1 MKVPSHLK
9 DLLPFPL
16 EKIKE
21 MAQLVGQPQ
30 WVSAVKEAVEKVGG
44 KDPFGPGGILQFL
57 QQASRWAESMAE
69 PFVGSGKQ
77 GPQNAGVNGT
87 GELFSSRWT
96 NGLLTQDALASQL
109 LLAGHP
115 SEANHISDE
124 LRLLAVGLMGGI
136 DALVVSNTTSAI
148 AAVAMSQN
156 KMSQNKPSSWVL
168 PRVDCVRPFRFGVSS
183 ASSLRAILDETGSIV
198 NEVGSNHECLRSDWE
213 SVAHP
218 ESVSVLTATPG
229 GTGDPEATA
238 RYLADLSHWVSQ
250 HSVSWTEVLF
260 NGSLHSVPEHAS
272 LTSVVA
278 DRWHFGMEM
287 LLVPCDAWIGGPEC
301 CVILTR
307 KKTPRWE
314 EVQRVVHNLGLEAS
328 MLTQSVLLKVL
339 QATEGYDGWQRTPA
353 AQALSVSSDNLKFR
367 GEKMAS
373 QLIGLGRIEQVNA
386 IEKDCRVGMGVW
398 SSMRWKSTVLQVR
411 MNGIAPSE
419 LAKRLS
425 EGVRPVWCQV
435 QSDCIELV
443 LRTIDPDEDRF
454 VTQRL
459 SEEAGAMDARTD
471 SESCTNNANAES
483 S

>member
-69 PFVGSGKQ
+69 PFVGSGKP

-96 NGLLTQDALASQL
+96 NGLLTPDALASQI

-115 SEANHISDE
+115 SEANHISEE
-124 LRLLAVGLMGGI
+124 LRSFAVGLMGGI

-148 AAVAMSQN
+148 AAVAMSQKN
-156 KMSQNKPSSWVL
+156 QRSWVL
-168 PRVDCVRPFRFGVSS
+168 PRIDCVRPFRFGVSS
-183 ASSLRAILDETGSIV
+183 ASSLRTILDETGAVV

-213 SVAHP
+213 SISHP

-229 GTGDPEATA
+229 GTADPESAA
-238 RYLADLSHWVSQ
+238 QYIADLSQWVSQ
-250 HSVSWTEVLF
+250 HSVPWVEVLF

-272 LTSVVA
+272 LTSIIA
-278 DRWHFGMEM
+278 DRWHLGMEM
-287 LLVPCDAWIGGPEC
+287 ILVPCDAWIGGPEC
-301 CVILTR
+301 CLILTR

-314 EVQRVVHNLGLEAS
+314 EVHRLVQNLGLDAPMIS
-328 MLTQSVLLKVL
+328 QSVLLNAL
-339 QATEGYDGWQRTPA
+339 RATEGYEGWQRTPA
-353 AQALSVSSDNLKFR
+353 AQALSVNSDNLKFR

-373 QLIGLGRIEQVNA
+373 QLTGLGRIEQVNV

-398 SSMRWKSTVLQVR
+398 SSMRWKSTVVQVR
-411 MNGIAPSE
+411 MNGISPSE

-425 EGVRPVWCQV
+425 DGARPVWCQV
-435 QSDCIELV
+435 QNDCIELV

-459 SEEAGAMDARTD
+459 SEEAGATDARTE
-471 SESCTNNANAES
+471 SESCTNSANTES

>member
-57 QQASRWAESMAE
+57 QQASRWAETMAE
-69 PFVGSGKQ
+69 PFVGSGKP

-96 NGLLTQDALASQL
+96 NGLLPQDALASQL

-115 SEANHISDE
+115 SEANRVSEE
-124 LRLLAVGLMGGI
+124 LRSFSIGLMGGI
-136 DALVVSNTTSAI
+136 DAIVVSNTASAI
-148 AAVAMSQN
+148 AAVALGQRN
-156 KMSQNKPSSWVL
+156 QGSWVL

-183 ASSLRAILDETGSIV
+183 ASSLRAILDETGVIV

-213 SVAHP
+213 TIAQP

-229 GTGDPEATA
+229 GTADPESTA
-238 RYLADLSHWVSQ
+238 QYLADLSQWVSA
-250 HSVSWTEVLF
+250 HSVSWIEVLF

-272 LTSVVA
+272 LTSVIA
-278 DRWHFGMEM
+278 DRWHLGMEM
-287 LLVPCDAWIGGPEC
+287 IIVPCDAWIGGPEC
-301 CVILTR
+301 CLLLTR
-307 KKTPRWE
+307 KKTPRWDA
-314 EVQRVVHNLGLEAS
+314 VQRVVQNLGLEAS
-328 MLTQSVLLKVL
+328 MMTQSVLLKAL
-339 QATEGYDGWQRTPA
+339 RATEGFEGWQRTPA
-353 AQALSVSSDNLKFR
+353 AQALSVSPDNLKFR

-373 QLIGLGRIEQVNA
+373 QLTGLGKIEQVNV
-386 IEKDCRVGMGVW
+386 IQKDCRVGMGVW
-398 SSMRWKSTVLQVR
+398 SSTRWKSTVVQVR
-411 MNGIAPSE
+411 MSGVAPSE
-419 LAKRLS
+419 LAKRLA
-425 EGVRPVWCQV
+425 ENARPIWCQV

-459 SEEAGAMDARTD
+459 SEEAGATEARTE
-471 SESCTNNANAES
+471 SESWTNSANTES